1 MTEEEAHSP
10 AKVKDNDEEEL
21 GKEEEP
27 ELKTEALD
35 ANEEF
40 KATVLEVF
48 DMFDQQKDMTI
59 EVASLATLLR
69 WCNFNP
75 TEKELHS
82 YMVRYDPYSQG
93 RYRQRD
99 VMQIVEERMHQ
110 PDTFEEL
117 IEALKT
123 FDYDQDGRI
132 TTSEFRWF
140 MCKIGDPFDEPQ
152 VDVILKEVDPGAT
165 GFIDILSYSKLNFGI
180 KEEKPKEVAKKDA
193 APAKKKKK

>member
-82 YMVRYDPYSQG
+82 YMVRYDPYS
-93 RYRQRD
+93 
-99 VMQIVEERMHQ
+99 
-110 PDTFEEL
+110 
-117 IEALKT
+117 
-123 FDYDQDGRI
+123 
-132 TTSEFRWF
+132 
-140 MCKIGDPFDEPQ
+140 
-152 VDVILKEVDPGAT
+152 
-165 GFIDILSYSKLNFGI
+165 
-180 KEEKPKEVAKKDA
+180 
-193 APAKKKKK
+193 